1 MTAAIEVCGACK
13 KLLRKLYNRR
23 CFGGK
28 HTEEKNLFRAIK
40 HLPKKEQK
48 KALEDWE
55 ICKKQGLVIVQM
67 KTNEPHA
74 SLNPKML
81 GEIDRLIGLSG
92 GEGDKND

>member
-1 MTAAIEVCGACK
+1 MSGLEVCGACK

-28 HTEEKNLFRAIK
+28 HTEEKNLFRAIT
-40 HLPKKEQK
+40 HLPKREQK
-48 KALEDWE
+48 KALNDWE
-55 ICKKQGLVIVQM
+55 LCKKQGLVIVQM

-81 GEIDRLIGLSG
+81 REIDNIIGLSD
-92 GEGDKND
+92 GEGDEDD